1 MEVPKQNSVEQ
12 SLCFKVLFSNRKN
25 QTMNLLDRMN
35 YYNVNGI
42 SIAVISDEM
51 NWSGRLTLS

>member
-42 SIAVISDEM
+42 SIAVISDEIELV
-51 NWSGRLTLS
+51 R